1 MAPKDKLKKTIAE
14 DRKRLLLR
22 LRKLP
27 WAQYMAIG
35 SGVGMSLVML
45 LMADLEAG
53 VPLQAALPLVLAGV
67 PKAFTPLEI
76 RVVRAIQ
83 KQAEAIELNE
93 QGDGKDK
100 SPNPLLDEF
109 GAEYCGGHPN
119 WQVTKPEFGQIQLYE
134 RALVFK
140 NLKNRFRLPLS
151 RVNRITLESQ
161 LQMKMRK
168 LGEVLLPA
176 TRVPANPLQRRIVDA
191 YRKRLRMVLIDYT
204 DDQGQSRL
212 IAMWPSRGNVRAAR
226 QVKEGIDAA
235 LARLG
240 KERNASTPTARNLQR
255 PPLDPMSGTVASSR
269 PLPPSMPAPVR
280 EVSKDAIAAAQ
291 QASQPQSS
299 GPSVST
305 VMQDVSTAKTCPYCK
320 FSLKEPVVH
329 CSVCGLEHHEGCWK
343 ANYGCTKECTK
354 AKAIPGPR
362 QEVPPAAEG
371 PTVEGPTAEAPKTD
385 TPEPAPPPS
394 AAPSP
399 PPPAATP
406 ARFQVVLA
414 DAGKTSEQQDAVA
427 RQMAQD
433 FGIELDKVRIVLAR
447 LPAIARRNLDEAEA
461 RTLAERFRSMG
472 ADASVQVMA

>member
-35 SGVGMSLVML
+35 SGVSLSGVML
-45 LMADLEAG
+45 LMADMEAG
-53 VPLQAALPLVLAGV
+53 LPLQALLPLVLAGV
-67 PKAFTPLEI
+67 PKAFAPLEL

-83 KQAEAIELNE
+83 KQAEAIELHE
-93 QGDGKDK
+93 QTDGKDK
-100 SPNPLLDEF
+100 APNPLLDEF

-119 WQVTKPEFGQIQLYE
+119 WQVTRPEFGQIQLYE

-168 LGEVLLPA
+168 LGDVLLPN
-176 TRVPANPLQRRIVDA
+176 TKVPANPLQRRLVDA

-212 IAMWPSRGNVRAAR
+212 IAMWPNRGNVRSAR

-235 LARLG
+235 LAKLG
-240 KERNASTPTARNLQR
+240 KEKNPAVGATRPMNR
-255 PPLDPMSGTVASSR
+255 PPLDPLAAPSASGR
-269 PLPPSMPAPVR
+269 PLPPAMPAPVR

-291 QASQPQSS
+291 EASRPQSS
-299 GPSVST
+299 GPSIST
-305 VMQDVSTAKTCPYCK
+305 VMQDVTAAKTCPYCK
-320 FSLKEPVVH
+320 FSLKEPIVH
-329 CSVCGLEHHEGCWK
+329 CSVCALEHHEGCWK
-343 ANYGCTKECTK
+343 ANFGCTKECSK
-354 AKAIPGPR
+354 AKAVAGPA
-362 QEVPPAAEG
+362 PAADAAAVAASE
-371 PTVEGPTAEAPKTD
+371 PVMAEAPVPTAAPA
-385 TPEPAPPPS
+385 TPPPQNTAPPAS
-394 AAPSP
+394 ASP
-399 PPPAATP
+399 PP
-406 ARFQVVLA
+406 RFQVVLA
-414 DAGKTSEQQDAVA
+414 DAGKTPEQQDAVA

-433 FGIELDKVRIVLAR
+433 FGIELEKVRVVLGR
-447 LPAIARRNLDEAEA
+447 LPAVARRNLDEQEA
-461 RTLAERFRSMG
+461 RTLAEKFSSMG

>member
-1 MAPKDKLKKTIAE
+1 VAPKDKLKKTIAE

-27 WAQYMAIG
+27 WAQYLAVG
-35 SGVGMSLVML
+35 SGVGLSLVL
-45 LMADLEAG
+45 VLMADLEAG
-53 VPLQAALPLVLAGV
+53 LPLQAALPLVLAGV

-161 LQMKMRK
+161 LQLKMRK
-168 LGEVLLPA
+168 LGDVLLPS

-212 IAMWPSRGNVRAAR
+212 IAMWPTRGNVRAAR

-235 LARLG
+235 LTRLG
-240 KERNASTPTARNLQR
+240 KERNPTTPTARNLQR
-255 PPLDPMSGTVASSR
+255 PPLDPMSGAIGPNR
-269 PLPPSMPAPVR
+269 PLPPNMPAPVR

-305 VMQDVSTAKTCPYCK
+305 VMQDVSAAKTCPYCK

-343 ANYGCTKECTK
+343 ANFGCTKECTK
-354 AKAIPGPR
+354 AKAIQGPR
-362 QEVPPAAEG
+362 PEVPPTADAPAA
-371 PTVEGPTAEAPKTD
+371 TA
-385 TPEPAPPPS
+385 PEPAQPL
-394 AAPSP
+394 
-399 PPPAATP
+399 PPAPAPHTPAALP
-406 ARFQVVLA
+406 ARFQVVLG
-414 DAGKTSEQQDAVA
+414 DAGKTPEQQDAVA

-447 LPAIARRNLDEAEA
+447 LPAVARRNLDEAEA
-461 RTLAERFRSMG
+461 RTLAERFRTMG